1 MPDGLSLLFRLVAI
15 DSSPRHR
22 FSADE
27 EQQFERETGPARSRA
42 LIWRGLMGIAIYLS
56 YLPIDWILTPDVFT
70 LAVIIRAAIIMPL
83 ALLSLYIVWRN
94 PSPFL
99 REGSMALVC
108 VLGGA
113 GTLWI
118 MLASQDPLRDQ
129 HHHIVILVAL
139 FLVVVLRLR
148 LPYAVTACLSLFAL
162 ETGSLWLIPQPEPV
176 RTLLDLV
183 TFAGACALCLIAA
196 ATFERNMRAAYLFGR
211 AQYQRSETLHDLT
224 RLDPLTGLGN
234 RRALDEALAQLA
246 ADPDEAPYAFIVAD
260 IDHFKSYND
269 ALGHLAGDVCLK
281 RVAGLLTA
289 ELRGDRDRAIRYGG
303 EEFVILL
310 PATDLRTAVLIADR
324 MRRNIA
330 DALIPHPGRSGGI
343 VTVSL
348 GVAAAPKSITAEQTI
363 AAADAALYAAKN
375 AGRNQVWPRPV
386 RAIDEVRRA
395 ESA

>member
-1 MPDGLSLLFRLVAI
+1 MPDGLSQLFELGSINSLRGA
-15 DSSPRHR
+15 R
-22 FSADE
+22 FTADE
-27 EQQFERETGPARSRA
+27 ERQFESDTGPSRSRA
-42 LIWRGLMGIAIYLS
+42 LIWRGVMGIAIYLS
-56 YLPIDWILTPDVFT
+56 YLPIDWILTPDVFI
-70 LAVIIRAAIIMPL
+70 LAVIVRAAIITPL
-83 ALLSLYIVWRN
+83 ALLSLYVVWRN

-113 GTLWI
+113 GTLLI
-118 MLASQDPLRDQ
+118 MLASADPLRDQ

-139 FLVVVLRLR
+139 FIVVVLRLR
-148 LPYAVTACLSLFAL
+148 LPYAVGACLSLLAV
-162 ETGSLWLIPQPEPV
+162 ETISLWLMPEAEPV
-176 RTLLDLV
+176 RTLLDLL
-183 TFAGACALCLIAA
+183 TFAGACALCLVAA
-196 ATFERNMRAAYLFGR
+196 TTFERNMRAAYLFGR

-234 RRALDEALAQLA
+234 RRALDEALELLA
-246 ADPDEAPYAFIVAD
+246 TDPNDAPYAMVVAD

-310 PATDLRTAVLIADR
+310 PETDLRTAVLIADR

-330 DALIPHPGRSGGI
+330 DAQIPHPGRSGGI

-375 AGRNQVWPRPV
+375 AGRNQVWPRP
-386 RAIDEVRRA
+386 AQTIEDVRRA